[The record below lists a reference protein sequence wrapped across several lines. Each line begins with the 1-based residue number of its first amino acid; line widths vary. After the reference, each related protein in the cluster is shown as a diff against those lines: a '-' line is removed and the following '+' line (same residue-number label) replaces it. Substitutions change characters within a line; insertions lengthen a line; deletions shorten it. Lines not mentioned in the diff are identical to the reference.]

1 MEYASAKRDSLSMA
15 LDVIRSVETENRLLI
30 NATMEIQEMLMAVVL
45 FVKFK
50 KITCVQEDH
59 R

>member
-15 LDVIRSVETENRLLI
+15 LGVIRSVETENRLLI

-50 KITCVQEDH
+50 KITYVQEDH